1 MPTKKAIATGNWS
14 NTAIWDGGTLPL
26 STEDVYANNFT
37 VTIDQNV
44 TCALLSTT
52 SGTGITAGGG
62 FILNDTRTI
71 NANLTGGVNIVT
83 FSAASPASA
92 TINGNVAAAG
102 NGFAIIHSGTGT
114 LNVNGNLTQTGG
126 DARGI
131 SITSTGTLNHVGNN
145 TMSGN
150 GAWGIYTTTACII
163 NSTGTLTQNSTASNV
178 FNIGGSSLATVNHVG
193 AVVCNAGHAQ
203 SYCIL
208 QGKTVTVTGNV
219 TGSNVTLSY
228 AISNS
233 TTSGVLTVIGTQ
245 TAGSV
250 GYTVNMQGTT
260 QYTFFTGP
268 LICHS
273 LGQMPILVQRMFMIP
288 TSTTYFEFRDN
299 SNAGSLVTPAPTYT
313 LYPAA
318 TAMDSPAE
326 DDVRAGVVYA
336 NATQTGTLAVPPVD
350 AVSVGVPVDNTVGTA
365 WLDPQ
370 LFADLNAAQIAAYL
384 NGL

>member
-1 MPTKKAIATGNWS
+1 MPTKKAVATGLWS
-14 NTAIWDGGTLPL
+14 NTATWDGGTLPL

-44 TCALLSTT
+44 TCVLLSTT

-71 NANLTGGVNIVT
+71 NANLTNGLNIVT

-92 TINGNVAAAG
+92 TINGNVSSSG
-102 NGFAIIHSGTGT
+102 NGFGLIHSGTGT
-114 LNVNGNLTQTGG
+114 LNVNGNLVQTGG
-126 DARGI
+126 DARSI
-131 SITSTGTLNHVGNN
+131 SITSTGMLNHVGNN

-150 GAWGIYTTTACII
+150 GATGINTATACTI
-163 NSTGTLTQNSTASNV
+163 NTTGTLTQNSTSSATY
-178 FNIGGSSLATVNHVG
+178 NINAGSLATVNHVG
-193 AVVCNAGHAQ
+193 AVVCNAGNVGSH
-203 SYCIL
+203 CIS

-219 TGSNVTLSY
+219 TGSSVTASY
-228 AISNS
+228 AIHIT

-268 LICHS
+268 FICHS

-288 TSTTYFEFRDN
+288 TPTTYFEFRDN
-299 SNAGSLVTPAPTYT
+299 STAGSLVTPAPKYY

-326 DDVRAGVVYA
+326 ADVRDGVVYA
-336 NATQTGTLAVPPVD
+336 NATQTGTLHVPPVE
-350 AVSVGVPVDNTVGTA
+350 AVSAGVPVDDQVGTA

-370 LFADLNAAQIAAYL
+370 LFADLNAAQIAGLL